1 MRDTMLILHFIGL
14 AMGLGTAFAHAFL
27 GSATSKMSNEEV
39 IKFNLNTSALSRMGN
54 IGMLL
59 LIVSGIY
66 LLIPY
71 WNSLLTFPFL
81 ILKLVLVIVLIVLI
95 GMISIIGQKSFKSNQ
110 PEIQFKKMELL
121 GKIALTV
128 SITIVIIA
136 VRVFH

>member
-1 MRDTMLILHFIGL
+1 MRDTMLIIHFIGL

>member
-1 MRDTMLILHFIGL
+1 MLIIHFIGL